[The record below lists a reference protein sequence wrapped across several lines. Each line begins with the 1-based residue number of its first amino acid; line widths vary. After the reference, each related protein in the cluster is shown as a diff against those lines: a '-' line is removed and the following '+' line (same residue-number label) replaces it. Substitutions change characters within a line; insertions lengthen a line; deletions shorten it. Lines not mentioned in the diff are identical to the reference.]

1 MSDTQQAVFF
11 SSRHIFGSEPSNSE
25 ILDFYLNHFDKMKF
39 INCSINDI
47 KYASKKVSYK
57 KSLHK
62 GRKEMSSGSRPA
74 VEIYNMDLS
83 EYLRDKKEQQ
93 KEKEKTCREEKF
105 NLKQKRGKIKKG
117 ATDVIDLNLSVKHSL
132 IIIFSCNRLAER
144 LYSLFE

>member
-1 MSDTQQAVFF
+1 MDRMEFTIYFEKPYWIGICVRYTASCVF

-74 VEIYNMDLS
+74 VEIYNMGLS

-105 NLKQKRGKIKKG
+105 NLKQKKRKDKKRG
-117 ATDVIDLNLSVKHSL
+117 H
-132 IIIFSCNRLAER
+132 
-144 LYSLFE
+144 